1 MFDELKKKLK
11 NAVSSFIKTEKAE
24 IEAKPPIEAEKK
36 SEPPVAEVKA
46 AAVTVE
52 KPAKVEEKK
61 YAVPETEKVVE
72 KAVEPVVSAPKP
84 QAKPVEKA
92 ETHKENLINL
102 SLKTKIKSVFV
113 GTVRLNDSDIARFL
127 ETMKVSMLQSDVS
140 YDTTE
145 YFLTDLKTRLEEK
158 PVSSRNIEGEV
169 TGMIRN
175 SLLSVLTSTK
185 TFDLMQLVKGRV
197 SEGSKPVKI
206 LFLGPNGTGKTTTI
220 AKLAYG
226 FKNAGI
232 SSVLSASD
240 TFRAAAIEQLEH
252 HANKIGVPV
261 IRSSYGADPASVA
274 FDAIAYAKAHGI
286 DAVLIDSAGR
296 QETNKSLIEEMK
308 KMVRVAKPDLIIFVG
323 ESTAGNMISEQI
335 KEFSKFMAIDGII
348 LTKLDCDAKGGGA
361 LSIAHTTGR
370 PVLFFGTGEG
380 YDALIPYDP
389 NFVID
394 AILPGA

>member
-11 NAVSSFIKTEKAE
+11 NAVSSFIKTEKEE
-24 IEAKPPIEAEKK
+24 IKAKPAEAEK
-36 SEPPVAEVKA
+36 V
-46 AAVTVE
+46 
-52 KPAKVEEKK
+52 
-61 YAVPETEKVVE
+61 AVPEARQFVQ
-72 KAVEPVVSAPKP
+72 KAIERAEPTPRKTPEAPQQVDVDDASIAPAK
-84 QAKPVEKA
+84 AEEKPVKKRD
-92 ETHKENLINL
+92 TFLDL

-113 GTVRLNDSDIARFL
+113 GTIRLNDSDIERFL
-127 ETMKVSMLQSDVS
+127 DAMKVSMLQSDVS
-140 YDTTE
+140 YETAE
-145 YFLTDLKTRLEEK
+145 AFLESLRSQLKEK
-158 PVSSRNIEGEV
+158 PVNAKDIEGAV
-169 TGMIRN
+169 TGMIRD
-175 SLLSVLTSTK
+175 SLLSILTSTK
-185 TFDLMQLVKGRV
+185 GFDMMQFVKGRV

-226 FKNAGI
+226 FKNSGI
-232 SSVLSASD
+232 SCVLAASD
-240 TFRAAAIEQLEH
+240 TFRAAAIEQIEH
-252 HANKIGVPV
+252 HAKKIGVPV
-261 IRSSYGADPASVA
+261 IRSGYGSDPASVA

-286 DAVLIDSAGR
+286 DSVLIDSAGR
-296 QETNKSLIEEMK
+296 QETNKSLIDEMK

-335 KEFSKFMAIDGII
+335 KEFGKFMNIDGII

-394 AILPGA
+394 AILPNA